1 MKAIVIG
8 GGIGGLCAAL
18 ALQQAGVDTT
28 VYEAAPKY
36 KGLGAGVGLAANAMQ
51 GLARLGVMDE
61 VVAVKRGKQL
71 DALVIFDENGREISN
86 MDTRSLSN
94 KYGINNFV
102 IHRADLHEVLLN
114 HLRAESVILDK
125 RCETVEQ
132 VGDKVQV
139 MFTDGSQVT
148 ADLLIAADGISSV
161 VRQYLVPKSIP
172 RYAGY
177 TCWRA
182 VTDNPGIKINEMI
195 SAETWAPQG
204 RVGIA
209 PLRNNKIY
217 WYACINASQRDEK
230 MRNMTPEKLARH
242 FETVH
247 SPVEAVL
254 ASTAPEQIIWNDIA
268 DLNPLKHF
276 VYGRIVLLGDAA
288 HATTPNMGQGACQ
301 AIEDAVVLAQ
311 CLKQYTDL
319 AKALNRYEK
328 RRKARTATVIKL
340 SRRLGEVAQ
349 WRNPLLGKIRNTLF
363 RAMPDFITQ
372 RQMED
377 LYRVDF

>member
-18 ALQQAGVDTT
+18 ALQQAGIDTT
-28 VYEAAPKY
+28 VYEAAPKF

-51 GLARLGVMDE
+51 GLARLGVMED
-61 VVAVKRGKQL
+61 VVARGKQL
-71 DALVIFDENGREISN
+71 EALVIFDEYGQVISN
-86 MDTRSLSN
+86 MDTRPLSS

-102 IHRADLHEVLLN
+102 IHRADLHEVLQS
-114 HLRAESVILDK
+114 HLRPDSVVLGK

-132 VGDKVQV
+132 VGEQVQV
-139 MFTDGSQVT
+139 MFTDGSHAT

-161 VRQYLVPKSIP
+161 VRQLLVPQSVP

-182 VTDNPGIKINEMI
+182 VIDNPGVEINNMI

-209 PLRNNKIY
+209 PLQGDKIY
-217 WYACINASQRDEK
+217 WYACINAPERDEK
-230 MRNMTPEKLARH
+230 MRRMTPEKLARH
-242 FETVH
+242 FEQVH
-247 SPVEAVL
+247 SPVEMVL
-254 ASTAPEQIIWNDIA
+254 ASTSQDQIIWNDVA
-268 DLNPLKHF
+268 DLKPLKHF

-311 CLKQYTDL
+311 CLQREPEL
-319 AKALNRYEK
+319 AKALKQYEK
-328 RRKARTATVIKL
+328 RRRARTAKVIEM
-340 SRRLGEVAQ
+340 SRRLGQVAH
-349 WRNPLLGKIRNTLF
+349 WHNPLLGRIRNTIF
-363 RAMPDFITQ
+363 RAMPKFVTQ
-372 RQMED
+372 RQMEN

>member
-18 ALQQAGVDTT
+18 ALQKIGVTTT
-28 VYEAAPKY
+28 VYEAAPKI
-36 KGLGAGVGLAANAMQ
+36 KGLGAGVALAANAIQ
-51 GLARLGVMDE
+51 GLARLGVADE
-61 VVAVKRGKQL
+61 VIARGKQL
-71 DALVIFDENGREISN
+71 EALVIFDENGKVISN
-86 MDTRSLSN
+86 MDTRPLSN

-102 IHRADLHEVLLN
+102 IHRADLHEVLCK
-114 HLRAESVILDK
+114 HLQADSLVLGK
-125 RCETVEQ
+125 RCEEVTQTGEQ
-132 VGDKVQV
+132 VRV
-139 MFTDGSQVT
+139 MFTDGSIET

-161 VRQYLVPKSIP
+161 VRQQLVPQSVP

-182 VTDNPGIKINEMI
+182 VIDNPGVEINNMI
-195 SAETWAPQG
+195 SAETWAPEG

-209 PLRNNKIY
+209 PLQGDKIY
-217 WYACINASQRDEK
+217 WYACINAPQRDEK
-230 MRNMTPEKLARH
+230 MRRMTPEKLARH
-242 FETVH
+242 FEKVH

-254 ASTAPEQIIWNDIA
+254 ASTAPEQLIWNDIA
-268 DLNPLKHF
+268 DLKPLKHF
-276 VYGRIVLLGDAA
+276 VYGRVVLLGDAA

-311 CLKQYTDL
+311 CLQQEPVL
-319 AKALNRYEK
+319 AAALSKYEK
-328 RRKARTATVIKL
+328 RRMPRTAKVIQM
-340 SRRLGEVAQ
+340 SRLMGRVAH
-349 WRNPLLGKIRNTLF
+349 WRHPLLGRLRNTIF
-363 RAMPDFITQ
+363 RTIPRFITE

>member
-1 MKAIVIG
+1 MKAIIVG

-18 ALQQAGVDTT
+18 ALQQAGIEAT
-28 VYEAAPKY
+28 VYEAAPKF

-51 GLARLGVMDE
+51 GLQRLGVMDD
-61 VVAVKRGKQL
+61 VVARGKQL
-71 DALVIFDENGREISN
+71 EALVIFDEHGREISN
-86 MDTRSLSN
+86 MDTRRLSN

-102 IHRADLHEVLLN
+102 IHRADLHEVLLS
-114 HLRAESVILDK
+114 HLAPDSVVLGK
-125 RCETVEQ
+125 RCEEIVQRGDQ
-132 VGDKVQV
+132 VQI
-139 MFTDGSQVT
+139 MFADGSHAT

-161 VRQYLVPKSIP
+161 VRQQLVPDSIP

-182 VTDNPGIKINEMI
+182 VIDNPGVDINNMI
-195 SAETWAPQG
+195 SAETWAPEG

-209 PLRNNKIY
+209 PLQGDKIY
-217 WYACINASQRDEK
+217 WYACINAPQRDEK
-230 MRNMTPEKLARH
+230 MRRMTPEKLARH
-242 FETVH
+242 FEKVH
-247 SPVEAVL
+247 SPVEMVL
-254 ASTAPEQIIWNDIA
+254 ASTSQEQLIWNDIA
-268 DLNPLKHF
+268 DLEPLKHF

-311 CLKQYTDL
+311 CLKQEPVL
-319 AKALNRYEK
+319 ANALKCYEK
-328 RRKARTATVIKL
+328 RRKARTAKVIKL
-340 SRRLGEVAQ
+340 SRALGEVAH
-349 WRNPLLGKIRNTLF
+349 WRNPLLSKLRNTLF
-363 RAMPDFITQ
+363 RAMPRFITQ

>member
-18 ALQQAGVDTT
+18 ALQQAGIDTT
-28 VYEAAPKY
+28 VYEAAPKFR
-36 KGLGAGVGLAANAMQ
+36 GLGAGVGLAANAMQ
-51 GLARLGVMDE
+51 GLARLGVVED
-61 VVAVKRGKQL
+61 VVARGKQL
-71 DALVIFDENGREISN
+71 DALVIFDEHGQEISN
-86 MDTRSLSN
+86 MDTRPLSS

-102 IHRADLHEVLLN
+102 IHRADLHEVLLS
-114 HLRAESVILDK
+114 HLHPESVVLGK
-125 RCETVEQ
+125 RCESVEQ
-132 VGDKVQV
+132 QGEQVKVT
-139 MFTDGSQVT
+139 FADGSQAT

-161 VRQYLVPKSIP
+161 VRQLLVPQSVP

-182 VTDNPGIKINEMI
+182 VIDNPGVNINNMI

-209 PLRNNKIY
+209 PLQGDKIY
-217 WYACINASQRDEK
+217 WYACINAPQQDEK
-230 MRNMTPEKLARH
+230 MRRMTPEKLARH
-242 FETVH
+242 FEEVH

-254 ASTAPEQIIWNDIA
+254 ASTAPEQLIWNDIA
-268 DLNPLKHF
+268 DLKPLEHF
-276 VYGRIVLLGDAA
+276 VHGRIVLLGDAA

-311 CLKQYTDL
+311 CLQQESVL
-319 AKALNRYEK
+319 AKALKKYEK
-328 RRKARTATVIKL
+328 RRKARTAKVIQMSRLLGTV
-340 SRRLGEVAQ
+340 AH
-349 WRNPLLGKIRNTLF
+349 WRNPLLGRLRNTLF
-363 RAMPDFITQ
+363 RAMPRFVTQ

-377 LYRVDF
+377 LYKVDF

>member
-1 MKAIVIG
+1 MKAIVLG

-18 ALQQAGVDTT
+18 ALQQAGIDTT
-28 VYEAAPKY
+28 VYEAAPKF

-51 GLARLGVMDE
+51 GLARLGVMQD
-61 VVAVKRGKQL
+61 VVAKGKQL
-71 DALVIFDENGREISN
+71 DALVIFDEHGHEISN
-86 MDTRSLSN
+86 MDTRPLSS

-102 IHRADLHEVLLN
+102 IHRADLHEVLLSQL
-114 HLRAESVILDK
+114 HPDSVVLGRRCESV
-125 RCETVEQ
+125 EQ
-132 VGDKVQV
+132 EGNKVIAF
-139 MFTDGSQVT
+139 FTDGSHAK

-161 VRQYLVPKSIP
+161 VRQQLVPQSVP

-182 VTDNPGIKINEMI
+182 VIDNPGVEINNMI

-209 PLRNNKIY
+209 PLQGDKIY
-217 WYACINASQRDEK
+217 WYACINAPQFDEK
-230 MRNMTPEKLARH
+230 MRRMTPEKLARH
-242 FETVH
+242 FERVH
-247 SPVEAVL
+247 YPVEAVL
-254 ASTAPEQIIWNDIA
+254 ASTSQDQLIWNDIA
-268 DLNPLKHF
+268 DLKPLKHF

-311 CLKQYTDL
+311 CLQQNPEV
-319 AKALNRYEK
+319 AVALKKYEK
-328 RRKARTATVIKL
+328 RRQARTAKVIEM
-340 SRRLGEVAQ
+340 SRRLGEVAH
-349 WRNPLLGKIRNTLF
+349 WRHPLLGRIRNSIF
-363 RAMPDFITQ
+363 RAMPKFVTQ

-377 LYRVDF
+377 LYKVDF

>member
-8 GGIGGLCAAL
+8 GGIGGLSAAL
-18 ALQQAGVDTT
+18 ALQRGGIDTT
-28 VYEAAPKY
+28 VYEAAPKF
-36 KGLGAGVGLAANAMQ
+36 KGLGAGVALAANAMQ
-51 GLARLGVMDE
+51 GLARLGVADD
-61 VVAVKRGKQL
+61 VVARGKQL
-71 DALVIFDENGREISN
+71 DALVIFDEHGREISN
-86 MDTRSLSN
+86 MDTRQLSN

-102 IHRADLHEVLLN
+102 IHRADLHEVLLSY
-114 HLRAESVILDK
+114 LQPESVILDK

-132 VGDKVQV
+132 NGDQVQI
-139 MFTDGSQVT
+139 MFADGSHAK

-161 VRQYLVPKSIP
+161 VRQQLVPESIP

-182 VTDNPGIKINEMI
+182 VIDNPSVEINDMI

-209 PLRNNKIY
+209 PLQDGKIY
-217 WYACINASQRDEK
+217 WYACINAPERDEK
-230 MRNMTPEKLARH
+230 MRRMTPEKLARH

-247 SPVEAVL
+247 SPIEAIL
-254 ASTAPEQIIWNDIA
+254 ASTSQDQLIWNDIA
-268 DLNPLKHF
+268 DLKPLKHF

-311 CLKQYTDL
+311 CLQQEPVL
-319 AKALNRYEK
+319 ANALKKYEK
-328 RRKARTATVIKL
+328 RRKVRTAKVVEM
-340 SRRLGEVAQ
+340 SRRLGEVAH
-349 WRNPLLGKIRNTLF
+349 WRNPLLGRVRNMLF
-363 RAMPDFITQ
+363 RAMPKFVTQ

-377 LYRVDF
+377 LYKVDF